1 MSSTLETPNIVPW
14 RQDAQ
19 VMGLVGLVHA
29 SSHFSHLLLP
39 LMFPAFMQ
47 DFGLGYAQ
55 LGLLMSVFFVV
66 SGIGQA
72 LSGFFVDHFGA
83 RPVLY
88 ASLAMLALACASV
101 TQAQGYGG
109 LMCSAVLF
117 GLGNCTFHPV
127 DFTILNHRVSEPRLG
142 HSFSAHGLTG
152 KLGWAVAPTF
162 MVGISTLSHWRT
174 AYACAA
180 LVFVSLLLLCMF
192 QRAHLHTEP
201 QRPGAL
207 GASGAQSLTHSG
219 NNLAFL
225 RLPVVWWCFGFF
237 VFSTMTLAV
246 VQSFSVSIMQSL
258 VGVSF
263 SAATNTLTAY
273 LVCAALGMLVGGFM
287 AATFAKHTQIVVA
300 GSMLCAALLLVICAT
315 TWLGPMGSM
324 LAMAIT
330 GFAAGVGGPS
340 RDLMIKNATP
350 KGATGRVYGMV
361 YSGMDVG
368 FAIAPAMFGVLMDH
382 GWYAATLVGVS
393 LTLVVS
399 AALAVVVGRQEESSV

>member
-1 MSSTLETPNIVPW
+1 
-14 RQDAQ
+14 
-19 VMGLVGLVHA
+19 
-29 SSHFSHLLLP
+29 
-39 LMFPAFMQ
+39 MFPAFMK
-47 DFGLGYAQ
+47 DFGLGYAE

-66 SGIGQA
+66 SGVGQA

-127 DFTILNHRVSEPRLG
+127 DFTILNNRVSEKRLG
-142 HSFSAHGLTG
+142 HAFSTHGLTG
-152 KLGWAVAPTF
+152 NLGWAAAPTF
-162 MVGISTLSHWRT
+162 MVGISTFSHWRT

-180 LVFVSLLLLCMF
+180 LVFVSLLLLCLF
-192 QRAHLHTEP
+192 LRAHLHTDP
-201 QRPGAL
+201 QRQPAPQAKPSTGT
-207 GASGAQSLTHSG
+207 STSLS
-219 NNLAFL
+219 FL

-246 VQSFSVSIMQSL
+246 VQSFSVSILQSL

-263 SAATNTLTAY
+263 EAATHTLTAY
-273 LVCAALGMLVGGFM
+273 LICAALGMLAGGFM
-287 AATFAKHTQIVVA
+287 AATFAKHTQMVVA

-340 RDLMIKNATP
+340 RDLMIKKATP

-368 FAIAPAMFGVLMDH
+368 FAIAPALFGVFMDH

>member
-1 MSSTLETPNIVPW
+1 MSSTLETPNMVPW

-101 TQAQGYGG
+101 TQVQGYGG
-109 LMCSAVLF
+109 LMCSAILF

-127 DFTILNHRVSEPRLG
+127 DFTILNNRVSEQRLG
-142 HSFSAHGLTG
+142 HAFSTHGLTG
-152 KLGWAVAPTF
+152 NLGWAAAPTF

-201 QRPGAL
+201 QRHPTQGVKPAM
-207 GASGAQSLTHSG
+207 GASTSLS
-219 NNLAFL
+219 FL

-246 VQSFSVSIMQSL
+246 VQSFSVSILQSL

-263 SAATNTLTAY
+263 EAATHTLTAY
-273 LVCAALGMLVGGFM
+273 LVCAALGMLAGGFM
-287 AATFAKHTQIVVA
+287 AATFAKHTQAVVA
-300 GSMLCAALLLVICAT
+300 GSMLSAALLLVICAT

-340 RDLMIKNATP
+340 RDLMIKQATP

-368 FAIAPAMFGVLMDH
+368 FAIAPALFGVFMDH
-382 GWYAATLVGVS
+382 GWDAATLVGVS

>member
-88 ASLAMLALACASV
+88 ASLAMLAFACASV
-101 TQAQGYGG
+101 TQVQGYGG
-109 LMCSAVLF
+109 LMCSAILF

-127 DFTILNHRVSEPRLG
+127 DFTILNNRVSEQRLG
-142 HSFSAHGLTG
+142 HAFSTHGLTG
-152 KLGWAVAPTF
+152 NLGWAAAPTF

-201 QRPGAL
+201 QRHPTQGVKPAM
-207 GASGAQSLTHSG
+207 GASTSLS
-219 NNLAFL
+219 FL

-246 VQSFSVSIMQSL
+246 VQSFSVSILQSL

-263 SAATNTLTAY
+263 EAATHTLTAY
-273 LVCAALGMLVGGFM
+273 LVCAALGMLAGGFM
-287 AATFAKHTQIVVA
+287 AATFAKHTQAVVA
-300 GSMLCAALLLVICAT
+300 GSMLSAALLLVICAT

-340 RDLMIKNATP
+340 RDLMIKQATP

-368 FAIAPAMFGVLMDH
+368 FAIAPALFGVFMDH

>member
-1 MSSTLETPNIVPW
+1 MSSTLETPNMVPW

-101 TQAQGYGG
+101 TQVQGYGG
-109 LMCSAVLF
+109 LMCSAILF

-127 DFTILNHRVSEPRLG
+127 DFTILNNRVSEQRLG
-142 HSFSAHGLTG
+142 HAFSTHGLTG
-152 KLGWAVAPTF
+152 NLGWAAAPTF

-201 QRPGAL
+201 QRHPTQGVKPAM
-207 GASGAQSLTHSG
+207 GASTSLS
-219 NNLAFL
+219 FL

-263 SAATNTLTAY
+263 EAATHTLTAY
-273 LVCAALGMLVGGFM
+273 LGCAALGMLAGGFM
-287 AATFAKHTQIVVA
+287 AATFAKHTQAVVA
-300 GSMLCAALLLVICAT
+300 GSMLSAALLLVICAT

-340 RDLMIKNATP
+340 RDLMIKQATP

-368 FAIAPAMFGVLMDH
+368 FAIAPALFGVFMDH

>member
-88 ASLAMLALACASV
+88 ASLAMLALACTSV
-101 TQAQGYGG
+101 TQVQGYGG
-109 LMCSAVLF
+109 LMCSAILF

-127 DFTILNHRVSEPRLG
+127 DFTILNNRVSEQRLG
-142 HSFSAHGLTG
+142 HAFSTHGLTG
-152 KLGWAVAPTF
+152 NLGWAAAPTF

-201 QRPGAL
+201 QRHPTQGVKPAM
-207 GASGAQSLTHSG
+207 GASTSLS
-219 NNLAFL
+219 FL

-246 VQSFSVSIMQSL
+246 VQSFSVSILQSL

-263 SAATNTLTAY
+263 EAATHTLTAY
-273 LVCAALGMLVGGFM
+273 LVCAALGMLAGGFM
-287 AATFAKHTQIVVA
+287 AATFAKHTQAVVA
-300 GSMLCAALLLVICAT
+300 GSMLSAAFLLVICAT

-340 RDLMIKNATP
+340 RDLMIKQATP

-368 FAIAPAMFGVLMDH
+368 FAIAPALFGVFMDH

-393 LTLVVS
+393 MTLVVS

>member
-1 MSSTLETPNIVPW
+1 
-14 RQDAQ
+14 
-19 VMGLVGLVHA
+19 
-29 SSHFSHLLLP
+29 
-39 LMFPAFMQ
+39 LMFPAFMK
-47 DFGLGYAQ
+47 DFGLGYAE

-66 SGIGQA
+66 SGVGQA

-101 TQAQGYGG
+101 TQVQGYAG

-127 DFTILNHRVSEPRLG
+127 DFTILNNRVSEQRLG
-142 HSFSAHGLTG
+142 HAFSTHGLTG
-152 KLGWAVAPTF
+152 NLGWAAAPTF
-162 MVGISTLSHWRT
+162 MVSISTFSHWRT

-180 LVFVSLLLLCMF
+180 LVFVSLLLLCLF
-192 QRAHLHTEP
+192 QRAHLHTDP
-201 QRPGAL
+201 QRHPAQGAKPSN
-207 GASGAQSLTHSG
+207 GTNTSLS
-219 NNLAFL
+219 FL

-263 SAATNTLTAY
+263 EAATHTLTAY
-273 LVCAALGMLVGGFM
+273 LICAALGMLAGGFM
-287 AATFAKHTQIVVA
+287 AATFAKHTQVVVA
-300 GSMLCAALLLVICAT
+300 GSMLSAALLLVICAT

-340 RDLMIKNATP
+340 RDLMIKQATP

-368 FAIAPAMFGVLMDH
+368 FAIAPALFGVFMDH

-399 AALAVVVGRQEESSV
+399 AALAVVVGRQEESSI

>member
-1 MSSTLETPNIVPW
+1 MSTTLESSHTVPW

-47 DFGLGYAQ
+47 DFGLGYAE

-66 SGIGQA
+66 SGVGQA
-72 LSGFFVDHFGA
+72 LSGFCVDHFGA

-88 ASLAMLALACASV
+88 VSLVMLALACASV

-109 LMCSAVLF
+109 LMCSAILF

-127 DFTILNHRVSEPRLG
+127 DFTILNNRVSEQRLG
-142 HSFSAHGLTG
+142 HAFSTHGLTG
-152 KLGWAVAPTF
+152 NLGWAVAPTF

-180 LVFVSLLLLCMF
+180 LVFVALLLLCLF
-192 QRAHLHTEP
+192 QRVHLHTEP
-201 QRPGAL
+201 QRHPAGAKRSTEA
-207 GASGAQSLTHSG
+207 GTS
-219 NNLAFL
+219 LAFL

-246 VQSFSVSIMQSL
+246 VQSFSVSILQSL

-263 SAATNTLTAY
+263 TAATHTLTAY
-273 LVCAALGMLVGGFM
+273 LVCAALGMLAGGFM
-287 AATFAKHTQIVVA
+287 ASAFAKHTQTVVA
-300 GSMLCAALLLVICAT
+300 GSMLCAAMLLVICAT
-315 TWLGPMGSM
+315 TWLGPVGSM

-340 RDLMIKNATP
+340 RDLMIKKATP

-368 FAIAPAMFGVLMDH
+368 FAIAPALFGVFMDH

-399 AALAVVVGRQEESSV
+399 AALAFVVGRQAESSV

>member
-1 MSSTLETPNIVPW
+1 MSSTLETPNMVPW

-101 TQAQGYGG
+101 TQVQGYGG
-109 LMCSAVLF
+109 LMCSAILF

-127 DFTILNHRVSEPRLG
+127 DFTILNNRVSEQRLG
-142 HSFSAHGLTG
+142 HAFSTHGLTG
-152 KLGWAVAPTF
+152 NLGWAAAPTF

-180 LVFVSLLLLCMF
+180 LVFLSLLLLCMF

-201 QRPGAL
+201 QRHPTQGVKPAM
-207 GASGAQSLTHSG
+207 GASTSLS
-219 NNLAFL
+219 FL

-246 VQSFSVSIMQSL
+246 VQSFSVSILQSL

-263 SAATNTLTAY
+263 EAATHTLTAY
-273 LVCAALGMLVGGFM
+273 LVCAALGMLAGGFM
-287 AATFAKHTQIVVA
+287 AATFAKHTQAVVA
-300 GSMLCAALLLVICAT
+300 GSMLSAAFLLVICAT

-340 RDLMIKNATP
+340 RDLMIKQATP

-368 FAIAPAMFGVLMDH
+368 FAIAPALFGVFMDH

>member
-1 MSSTLETPNIVPW
+1 MSTTFESAQTVPW
-14 RQDAQ
+14 RQDAH

-47 DFGLGYAQ
+47 DFGLGYAE

-66 SGIGQA
+66 SGVGQA
-72 LSGFFVDHFGA
+72 LSGFFVDHFGS

-127 DFTILNHRVSEPRLG
+127 DFTILNNRVSEQRLG
-142 HSFSAHGLTG
+142 HAFSTHGLTG
-152 KLGWAVAPTF
+152 NLGWAAAPTF
-162 MVGISTLSHWRT
+162 MVGISSLSHWRT

-201 QRPGAL
+201 QRHPTHGVKPAM
-207 GASGAQSLTHSG
+207 GASTSLS
-219 NNLAFL
+219 FL

-263 SAATNTLTAY
+263 EAATHTLTAY
-273 LVCAALGMLVGGFM
+273 LICAALGMLAGGFM
-287 AATFAKHTQIVVA
+287 AATFAKHTQAVVA
-300 GSMLCAALLLVICAT
+300 GSMLSAALLLVICAT

-340 RDLMIKNATP
+340 RDLMIKQATP

-368 FAIAPAMFGVLMDH
+368 FAIAPAMFGVFMDH

-393 LTLVVS
+393 MTLVVS

>member
-1 MSSTLETPNIVPW
+1 MSTTFESPQTVPW

-47 DFGLGYAQ
+47 DFGLGYAE

-83 RPVLY
+83 RPVLF

-127 DFTILNHRVSEPRLG
+127 DFTILNNRVSEQRLG
-142 HSFSAHGLTG
+142 HAFSTHGLTG
-152 KLGWAVAPTF
+152 NLGWAAAPTF
-162 MVGISTLSHWRT
+162 MVGISSLSHWRT

-180 LVFVSLLLLCMF
+180 LVFVALLLLCLF
-192 QRAHLHTEP
+192 QRAHLHTDP
-201 QRPGAL
+201 QRPVAK
-207 GASGAQSLTHSG
+207 ASPISTGTRAS
-219 NNLAFL
+219 LAFL

-246 VQSFSVSIMQSL
+246 VQSFSVSILQSL

-263 SAATNTLTAY
+263 ESATHTLTAY
-273 LVCAALGMLVGGFM
+273 LVCAALGMLAGGFM
-287 AATFAKHTQIVVA
+287 AARFAKHTQVVVA

-315 TWLGPMGSM
+315 AWLGPMGSM

-340 RDLMIKNATP
+340 RDLMIKRATP

-368 FAIAPAMFGVLMDH
+368 FAIAPALFGVFMDH

>member
-1 MSSTLETPNIVPW
+1 MSSTLETPNMVPW

-101 TQAQGYGG
+101 TQVQGYGG
-109 LMCSAVLF
+109 LMCSAILF

-127 DFTILNHRVSEPRLG
+127 DFTILNNRVSEQRLG
-142 HSFSAHGLTG
+142 HAFSTHGLTG
-152 KLGWAVAPTF
+152 NLGWAAAPTF

-180 LVFVSLLLLCMF
+180 LVFLSLLLLCMF

-201 QRPGAL
+201 QRHPTQGVKPAM
-207 GASGAQSLTHSG
+207 GASTSLS
-219 NNLAFL
+219 FL

-246 VQSFSVSIMQSL
+246 VQSFSVSILQSL

-263 SAATNTLTAY
+263 EAATHTLTAY
-273 LVCAALGMLVGGFM
+273 LVCAALGMLAGGFM
-287 AATFAKHTQIVVA
+287 AATFAKHTQAVVA
-300 GSMLCAALLLVICAT
+300 GSMLSAALLLVICAT

-340 RDLMIKNATP
+340 RDLMIKQATP

-368 FAIAPAMFGVLMDH
+368 FAIAPALFGVFMDH

-399 AALAVVVGRQEESSV
+399 AALALVVGRQEESSV

>member
-1 MSSTLETPNIVPW
+1 MSSTLETPNMVPW

-101 TQAQGYGG
+101 TQVQGYGG
-109 LMCSAVLF
+109 LMCSAILF

-127 DFTILNHRVSEPRLG
+127 DFTILNNRVSEQRLG
-142 HSFSAHGLTG
+142 HAFSTHGLTG
-152 KLGWAVAPTF
+152 NLGWAAAPTF

-201 QRPGAL
+201 QRHPTQGVKPAM
-207 GASGAQSLTHSG
+207 GASTSLS
-219 NNLAFL
+219 FL

-246 VQSFSVSIMQSL
+246 VQSFSVSILQSL

-263 SAATNTLTAY
+263 EAATHTLTAY
-273 LVCAALGMLVGGFM
+273 LVCAALGMLAGGFM
-287 AATFAKHTQIVVA
+287 AATFAKHTQAVVA
-300 GSMLCAALLLVICAT
+300 GSMLSAALLLVICAT

-340 RDLMIKNATP
+340 RDLMIKQATP

-368 FAIAPAMFGVLMDH
+368 FAIAPALFGVFMDH

>member
-1 MSSTLETPNIVPW
+1 MSSTLETPNMVPW

-101 TQAQGYGG
+101 TQVQGYGG
-109 LMCSAVLF
+109 LMCSAILF

-127 DFTILNHRVSEPRLG
+127 DFTILNNRVSEQRLG
-142 HSFSAHGLTG
+142 HAFSTHGLTG
-152 KLGWAVAPTF
+152 NLGWAAAPTF

-201 QRPGAL
+201 QRHPTQGVKPAM
-207 GASGAQSLTHSG
+207 GASTSLS
-219 NNLAFL
+219 FL

-246 VQSFSVSIMQSL
+246 VQSFSVSILQSL

-263 SAATNTLTAY
+263 EVATHTLTAY
-273 LVCAALGMLVGGFM
+273 LVCAALGMLAGGFM
-287 AATFAKHTQIVVA
+287 AATFAKHTQAVVA
-300 GSMLCAALLLVICAT
+300 GSMLSAALLLVICAT

-340 RDLMIKNATP
+340 RDLMIKQATP

-368 FAIAPAMFGVLMDH
+368 FAIAPALFGVFMDH

-399 AALAVVVGRQEESSV
+399 AALAVVVGRQEESSI

>member
-1 MSSTLETPNIVPW
+1 MSTTIESPQSVPW

-39 LMFPAFMQ
+39 LMFPAFMK
-47 DFGLGYAQ
+47 DFGLGYAE

-66 SGIGQA
+66 SGVGQA

-127 DFTILNHRVSEPRLG
+127 DFTILNNRVSEQRLG
-142 HSFSAHGLTG
+142 HAFSTHGLTG
-152 KLGWAVAPTF
+152 NLGWAAAPTF
-162 MVGISTLSHWRT
+162 MVSISTFSHWRT

-180 LVFVSLLLLCMF
+180 LVFVSLLLLCLF
-192 QRAHLHTEP
+192 QRAHLHTDP
-201 QRPGAL
+201 QRHPAQGAKPSN
-207 GASGAQSLTHSG
+207 GTNTSLS
-219 NNLAFL
+219 FL

-263 SAATNTLTAY
+263 EAATHTLTAY
-273 LVCAALGMLVGGFM
+273 LICAALGMLAGGFM
-287 AATFAKHTQIVVA
+287 AATFAKHTQVVVA
-300 GSMLCAALLLVICAT
+300 GSMLSAALLLVICAT

-340 RDLMIKNATP
+340 RDLMIKQATP

-368 FAIAPAMFGVLMDH
+368 FAIAPALFGVFMDH

-399 AALAVVVGRQEESSV
+399 AALAVVVGRQEESSI

>member
-1 MSSTLETPNIVPW
+1 MSTTYENAQTVPW

-47 DFGLGYAQ
+47 DFGLGYAE

-66 SGIGQA
+66 SGVGQA

-109 LMCSAVLF
+109 LICSAILF

-127 DFTILNHRVSEPRLG
+127 DFTILNNRVSEQRLG
-142 HSFSAHGLTG
+142 HAFSTHGLTG
-152 KLGWAVAPTF
+152 NLGWAAAPTF
-162 MVGISTLSHWRT
+162 MVSISTFSHWRT

-180 LVFVSLLLLCMF
+180 LVFVSLLLLCLF
-192 QRAHLHTEP
+192 QRAHLHTDP
-201 QRPGAL
+201 QRHPAQGAKPSN
-207 GASGAQSLTHSG
+207 GTNTSLS
-219 NNLAFL
+219 FL

-263 SAATNTLTAY
+263 EAATHTLTAY
-273 LVCAALGMLVGGFM
+273 LICAALGMLAGGFM
-287 AATFAKHTQIVVA
+287 AATFAKHTQVVVA
-300 GSMLCAALLLVICAT
+300 GSMLSAALLLVICAT

-324 LAMAIT
+324 LAMAVT

-340 RDLMIKNATP
+340 RDLMIKQATP

-368 FAIAPAMFGVLMDH
+368 FAIAPALFGVFMDH

-399 AALAVVVGRQEESSV
+399 AALAVVVGRQEESSI

>member
-101 TQAQGYGG
+101 TQVQGYGG
-109 LMCSAVLF
+109 LMCSAILF

-127 DFTILNHRVSEPRLG
+127 DFTILNNRVSEQRLG
-142 HSFSAHGLTG
+142 HAFSTHGLTG
-152 KLGWAVAPTF
+152 NLGWAAAPTF

-201 QRPGAL
+201 QRHPTQGVKPAMGANT
-207 GASGAQSLTHSG
+207 SLS
-219 NNLAFL
+219 FL

-246 VQSFSVSIMQSL
+246 VQSFSVSILQSL

-263 SAATNTLTAY
+263 EAATHTLTAY
-273 LVCAALGMLVGGFM
+273 LVCAALGMLAGGFM
-287 AATFAKHTQIVVA
+287 AATFAKHTQAVVA
-300 GSMLCAALLLVICAT
+300 GSMLSAALLLVICAT

-340 RDLMIKNATP
+340 RDLMIKQATP

-368 FAIAPAMFGVLMDH
+368 FAIAPALFGVFMDH

>member
-1 MSSTLETPNIVPW
+1 MSTTLESSHTVPW

-47 DFGLGYAQ
+47 DFGLGYAE

-66 SGIGQA
+66 SGVGQA
-72 LSGFFVDHFGA
+72 LSGFCVDHFGA

-109 LMCSAVLF
+109 LMCSAILF

-127 DFTILNHRVSEPRLG
+127 DFTILNNRVSEQRLG
-142 HSFSAHGLTG
+142 HAFSTHGLTG
-152 KLGWAVAPTF
+152 NLGWAVAPTF

-180 LVFVSLLLLCMF
+180 LVFVALLLLCLF
-192 QRAHLHTEP
+192 QRVHLHTEP
-201 QRPGAL
+201 QRHPAGAKRSTEA
-207 GASGAQSLTHSG
+207 GTS
-219 NNLAFL
+219 LAFL

-246 VQSFSVSIMQSL
+246 VQSFSVSILQSL

-263 SAATNTLTAY
+263 TAATHTLTAY
-273 LVCAALGMLVGGFM
+273 LVCAALGMLAGGFM
-287 AATFAKHTQIVVA
+287 ASAFAKHTQTVVA
-300 GSMLCAALLLVICAT
+300 GSMLCAAMLLVICAT
-315 TWLGPMGSM
+315 TWLGPVGSM

-340 RDLMIKNATP
+340 RDLMIKKATP

-368 FAIAPAMFGVLMDH
+368 FAIAPALFGVFMDH

-399 AALAVVVGRQEESSV
+399 AALAFVVGRQAESSV

>member
-101 TQAQGYGG
+101 TQVQGYVG
-109 LMCSAVLF
+109 LMCSAILF

-127 DFTILNHRVSEPRLG
+127 DFTILNNRVSEQRLG
-142 HSFSAHGLTG
+142 HAFSTHGLTG
-152 KLGWAVAPTF
+152 NLGWAAAPTF

-201 QRPGAL
+201 QRHPTQGVKPAM
-207 GASGAQSLTHSG
+207 GASTSLS
-219 NNLAFL
+219 FL

-263 SAATNTLTAY
+263 EAATHTLTAY
-273 LVCAALGMLVGGFM
+273 LICAALGMLAGGFM
-287 AATFAKHTQIVVA
+287 AATFAKHTQVVVA
-300 GSMLCAALLLVICAT
+300 GSMLSAALLLVICAT

-340 RDLMIKNATP
+340 RDLMIKQATP

-368 FAIAPAMFGVLMDH
+368 FAIAPALFGVFMDH

-399 AALAVVVGRQEESSV
+399 AALAVVVGRQEESSI

>member
-1 MSSTLETPNIVPW
+1 MSSTLETPNVVPW

-101 TQAQGYGG
+101 TQVQGYGG
-109 LMCSAVLF
+109 LMCSAILF

-127 DFTILNHRVSEPRLG
+127 DFTILNNRVSEQRLG
-142 HSFSAHGLTG
+142 HAFSTHGLTG
-152 KLGWAVAPTF
+152 NLGWAAAPTF

-201 QRPGAL
+201 QRHPTQGVKPAM
-207 GASGAQSLTHSG
+207 GASTSLS
-219 NNLAFL
+219 FL

-246 VQSFSVSIMQSL
+246 VQSFSVSILQSL

-263 SAATNTLTAY
+263 EAATHTLTAY
-273 LVCAALGMLVGGFM
+273 LVCAALGMLAGGFM
-287 AATFAKHTQIVVA
+287 AATFAKHTQAVVA
-300 GSMLCAALLLVICAT
+300 GSMLSAALLLVICAT

-340 RDLMIKNATP
+340 RDLMIKQATP

-368 FAIAPAMFGVLMDH
+368 FAIAPALFGVFMDH

-393 LTLVVS
+393 MTLVVS

>member
-101 TQAQGYGG
+101 TQVQGYGG
-109 LMCSAVLF
+109 LMCSAILF

-127 DFTILNHRVSEPRLG
+127 DFTILNNRVSEQRLG
-142 HSFSAHGLTG
+142 HAFSTHGLTG
-152 KLGWAVAPTF
+152 NLGWAAAPTF

-180 LVFVSLLLLCMF
+180 LVFLSLLLLCMF

-201 QRPGAL
+201 QRHPTQGVKPAM
-207 GASGAQSLTHSG
+207 GASTSLS
-219 NNLAFL
+219 FL

-246 VQSFSVSIMQSL
+246 VQSFSVSILQSL

-263 SAATNTLTAY
+263 EAATHTLTAY
-273 LVCAALGMLVGGFM
+273 LVCAALGMLAGGFM
-287 AATFAKHTQIVVA
+287 AATFAKHTQAVVA
-300 GSMLCAALLLVICAT
+300 GSMLSAAFLLVICAT

-340 RDLMIKNATP
+340 RDLMIKQATP

-368 FAIAPAMFGVLMDH
+368 FAIAPALFGVFMDH

>member
-1 MSSTLETPNIVPW
+1 MSTTIESPQSVPW
-14 RQDAQ
+14 WQDAQ

-47 DFGLGYAQ
+47 DFGLGYAE

-66 SGIGQA
+66 SGVGQA
-72 LSGFFVDHFGA
+72 LSGFFVDQFGA

-127 DFTILNHRVSEPRLG
+127 DFTILNNRVSEKRLG
-142 HSFSAHGLTG
+142 HAFSTHGLTG
-152 KLGWAVAPTF
+152 NLGWAAAPTF
-162 MVGISTLSHWRT
+162 MVGISSMSHWRT

-180 LVFVSLLLLCMF
+180 LVFVSLLLLCLF
-192 QRAHLHTEP
+192 LRAHLHTNP
-201 QRPGAL
+201 QRQP
-207 GASGAQSLTHSG
+207 AQDAKRSTGTSTSS
-219 NNLAFL
+219 NLSFL

-263 SAATNTLTAY
+263 EAATHTLTAY
-273 LVCAALGMLVGGFM
+273 LICAALGMLAGGFM
-287 AATFAKHTQIVVA
+287 AATFAKHTQAVVA
-300 GSMLCAALLLVICAT
+300 GSMLSAALLLVICAT

-340 RDLMIKNATP
+340 RDLMIKQATP

-368 FAIAPAMFGVLMDH
+368 FAIAPALFGVFMDH

-399 AALAVVVGRQEESSV
+399 AVLAVVVGRQEESSV

>member
-101 TQAQGYGG
+101 TQVQGYGG
-109 LMCSAVLF
+109 LMCSAILF

-127 DFTILNHRVSEPRLG
+127 DFTILNNRVSEQRLG
-142 HSFSAHGLTG
+142 HAFSTHGLTG
-152 KLGWAVAPTF
+152 NLGWAAAPTF

-201 QRPGAL
+201 QRHPTQGVKPAMGANT
-207 GASGAQSLTHSG
+207 SLS
-219 NNLAFL
+219 FL

-246 VQSFSVSIMQSL
+246 VQSFSVSILQSL

-263 SAATNTLTAY
+263 EAATHTLTAY
-273 LVCAALGMLVGGFM
+273 LVCAALGMLAGGFM
-287 AATFAKHTQIVVA
+287 AATFAKHTQAVVA
-300 GSMLCAALLLVICAT
+300 GSMLSAALLLVICAT

-340 RDLMIKNATP
+340 RDLMIKQATP

-368 FAIAPAMFGVLMDH
+368 FAIAPALFGVFMDH

-393 LTLVVS
+393 MTLVVS

>member
-1 MSSTLETPNIVPW
+1 MSSTLETPNMVPW

-101 TQAQGYGG
+101 TQVQGYGG
-109 LMCSAVLF
+109 LMCSAILF

-127 DFTILNHRVSEPRLG
+127 DFTILNNRVSEQRLG
-142 HSFSAHGLTG
+142 HAFSTHGLTG
-152 KLGWAVAPTF
+152 NLGWAAAPTF

-201 QRPGAL
+201 HRQPTQGVKPAM
-207 GASGAQSLTHSG
+207 GASTSLS
-219 NNLAFL
+219 FL

-246 VQSFSVSIMQSL
+246 VQSFSVSILQSL

-263 SAATNTLTAY
+263 EAATHTLTAY
-273 LVCAALGMLVGGFM
+273 LVCAALGMLAGGFM
-287 AATFAKHTQIVVA
+287 AATFAKHTQAVVA
-300 GSMLCAALLLVICAT
+300 GSMLSAALLLVICAT

-340 RDLMIKNATP
+340 RDLMIKQATP

-368 FAIAPAMFGVLMDH
+368 FAIAPALFGVFMDH

>member
-1 MSSTLETPNIVPW
+1 MSSTLETPNVVPW

-101 TQAQGYGG
+101 TQVQGYGG
-109 LMCSAVLF
+109 LMCSAILF

-127 DFTILNHRVSEPRLG
+127 DFTILNNRVSEQRLG
-142 HSFSAHGLTG
+142 HAFSTHGLTG
-152 KLGWAVAPTF
+152 NLGWAAAPTF

-201 QRPGAL
+201 QRHPTQGVKPAMGANT
-207 GASGAQSLTHSG
+207 SLS
-219 NNLAFL
+219 FL

-246 VQSFSVSIMQSL
+246 VQSFSVSILQSL

-263 SAATNTLTAY
+263 EAATHTLTAY
-273 LVCAALGMLVGGFM
+273 LVCAALGMLAGGFM
-287 AATFAKHTQIVVA
+287 AATFAKHTQAVVA
-300 GSMLCAALLLVICAT
+300 GSMLSAALLLVICAT

-340 RDLMIKNATP
+340 RDLMIKQATP

-368 FAIAPAMFGVLMDH
+368 FAIAPALFGVFMDH

-399 AALAVVVGRQEESSV
+399 AALAVVVGRQGESSV

>member
-101 TQAQGYGG
+101 TQVQGYGG
-109 LMCSAVLF
+109 LMCSAILF

-127 DFTILNHRVSEPRLG
+127 DFTILNNRVSEQRLG
-142 HSFSAHGLTG
+142 HAFSTHGLTG
-152 KLGWAVAPTF
+152 NLGWAAAPTF

-201 QRPGAL
+201 QRHPTQGVKPAM
-207 GASGAQSLTHSG
+207 GASTSLS
-219 NNLAFL
+219 FL

-246 VQSFSVSIMQSL
+246 VQSFSVSILQSL

-263 SAATNTLTAY
+263 EAATHTLTAY
-273 LVCAALGMLVGGFM
+273 LVCAALGMLAGGFM
-287 AATFAKHTQIVVA
+287 AATFAKHTQAVVA
-300 GSMLCAALLLVICAT
+300 GSMLSAAFLLVICAT

-340 RDLMIKNATP
+340 RDLMIKQATP

-368 FAIAPAMFGVLMDH
+368 FAIAPALFGVFMDH

-393 LTLVVS
+393 MTLVVS

>member
-101 TQAQGYGG
+101 TQVQGYGG
-109 LMCSAVLF
+109 LMCSAILF

-127 DFTILNHRVSEPRLG
+127 DFTILNNRVSEQRLG
-142 HSFSAHGLTG
+142 HAFSTHGLTG
-152 KLGWAVAPTF
+152 NLGWAAAPTF
-162 MVGISTLSHWRT
+162 MVGISTLSDWRT

-201 QRPGAL
+201 QRHPTQGVKPAM
-207 GASGAQSLTHSG
+207 GASTSLS
-219 NNLAFL
+219 FL

-246 VQSFSVSIMQSL
+246 VQSFSVSILQSL

-263 SAATNTLTAY
+263 EAATHTLTAY
-273 LVCAALGMLVGGFM
+273 LVCAALGMLAGGFM
-287 AATFAKHTQIVVA
+287 AATFAKHTQAVVA
-300 GSMLCAALLLVICAT
+300 GSMLSAALLLVICAT

-340 RDLMIKNATP
+340 RDLMIKQATP

-368 FAIAPAMFGVLMDH
+368 FAIAPALFGVFMDH

>member
-1 MSSTLETPNIVPW
+1 MSTTFETSDMVPW

-39 LMFPAFMQ
+39 LMFPAFMK
-47 DFGLGYAQ
+47 DFGLGYAE

-66 SGIGQA
+66 SGVGQA

-127 DFTILNHRVSEPRLG
+127 DFTILNNRVSEKRLG
-142 HSFSAHGLTG
+142 HAFSTHGLTG
-152 KLGWAVAPTF
+152 NLGWAAAPTF
-162 MVGISTLSHWRT
+162 MVGISTFSHWRT

-180 LVFVSLLLLCMF
+180 LVFVSLLLLCLF
-192 QRAHLHTEP
+192 LRAHLHTDP
-201 QRPGAL
+201 QRQPAPQDKPSTGT
-207 GASGAQSLTHSG
+207 STSLS
-219 NNLAFL
+219 FL

-246 VQSFSVSIMQSL
+246 VQSFSVSILQSL

-263 SAATNTLTAY
+263 EAATHTLTAY
-273 LVCAALGMLVGGFM
+273 LICAALGMLAGGFM
-287 AATFAKHTQIVVA
+287 AATFAKHTQMVVA

-340 RDLMIKNATP
+340 RDLMIKKATP

-368 FAIAPAMFGVLMDH
+368 FAIAPALFGVFMDH

>member
-101 TQAQGYGG
+101 TQVQGYGG
-109 LMCSAVLF
+109 LMCSAILF

-127 DFTILNHRVSEPRLG
+127 DFTILNNRVSEQRLG
-142 HSFSAHGLTG
+142 HAFSTHGLTG
-152 KLGWAVAPTF
+152 NLGWAAAPTF

-201 QRPGAL
+201 QRHPTQGVKPAM
-207 GASGAQSLTHSG
+207 GASTSLS
-219 NNLAFL
+219 FL

-246 VQSFSVSIMQSL
+246 VQSFSVSILQSL

-263 SAATNTLTAY
+263 EAATHTLTAY
-273 LVCAALGMLVGGFM
+273 LVCAALGMLAGGFM
-287 AATFAKHTQIVVA
+287 AATFAKYTQAVVA
-300 GSMLCAALLLVICAT
+300 GSMLSAALLLVICAT

-340 RDLMIKNATP
+340 RDLMIKQATP

-368 FAIAPAMFGVLMDH
+368 FAIAPALFGVFMDH

>member
-1 MSSTLETPNIVPW
+1 MSTTFETSDTVPW

-39 LMFPAFMQ
+39 LMFPAFMK
-47 DFGLGYAQ
+47 DFGLGYAE

-66 SGIGQA
+66 SGVGQA

-127 DFTILNHRVSEPRLG
+127 DFTILNNRVSEQRLG
-142 HSFSAHGLTG
+142 HAFSTHGLTG
-152 KLGWAVAPTF
+152 NLGWAAAPTF
-162 MVGISTLSHWRT
+162 MVGISTFSHWRT

-180 LVFVSLLLLCMF
+180 LVFVSLLLLCLF
-192 QRAHLHTEP
+192 QRAHLHTDP
-201 QRPGAL
+201 QRHPAQGAKPSN
-207 GASGAQSLTHSG
+207 GTNTSLS
-219 NNLAFL
+219 FL

-263 SAATNTLTAY
+263 EAATHTLTAY
-273 LVCAALGMLVGGFM
+273 LICAALGMLAGGFM
-287 AATFAKHTQIVVA
+287 AATFAKHTQVVVA
-300 GSMLCAALLLVICAT
+300 GSMLSAALLLVICAT

-324 LAMAIT
+324 LAMAVT

-340 RDLMIKNATP
+340 RDLMIKQATP

-368 FAIAPAMFGVLMDH
+368 FAIAPALFGVFMDH

>member
-88 ASLAMLALACASV
+88 ASLVMLALACASV
-101 TQAQGYGG
+101 TQVQGYGG
-109 LMCSAVLF
+109 LMCSAILF

-127 DFTILNHRVSEPRLG
+127 DFTILNNRVSEQRLG
-142 HSFSAHGLTG
+142 HAFSTHGLTG
-152 KLGWAVAPTF
+152 NLGWAAAPTF

-201 QRPGAL
+201 QRHPTQGVKPAM
-207 GASGAQSLTHSG
+207 GASTSLS
-219 NNLAFL
+219 FL

-246 VQSFSVSIMQSL
+246 VQSFSVSILQSL

-263 SAATNTLTAY
+263 EAATHTLTAY
-273 LVCAALGMLVGGFM
+273 LVCAALGMLAGGFM
-287 AATFAKHTQIVVA
+287 AATFAKHTQAVVA
-300 GSMLCAALLLVICAT
+300 GSMLSAALLLVICAT

-340 RDLMIKNATP
+340 RDLMIKQATP

-368 FAIAPAMFGVLMDH
+368 FAIAPALFGVFMDH
-382 GWYAATLVGVS
+382 GWYAATLVGVRM
-393 LTLVVS
+393 TLVVS
-399 AALAVVVGRQEESSV
+399 AAWAVVVGRQEESSV

>member
-1 MSSTLETPNIVPW
+1 MSTTIESPQSVPW

-39 LMFPAFMQ
+39 LMFPAFMK
-47 DFGLGYAQ
+47 DFGLGYAE

-66 SGIGQA
+66 SGVGQA

-101 TQAQGYGG
+101 TQVQGYAG

-127 DFTILNHRVSEPRLG
+127 DFTILNNRVSEQRLG
-142 HSFSAHGLTG
+142 HAFSTHGLTG
-152 KLGWAVAPTF
+152 NLGWAAAPTF
-162 MVGISTLSHWRT
+162 MVSISTFSHWRT

-180 LVFVSLLLLCMF
+180 LVFVSLLLLCLF
-192 QRAHLHTEP
+192 QRAHLHTDP
-201 QRPGAL
+201 QRHPAQGAKPSN
-207 GASGAQSLTHSG
+207 GTNTSLS
-219 NNLAFL
+219 FL

-263 SAATNTLTAY
+263 EAATHTLTAY
-273 LVCAALGMLVGGFM
+273 LICAALGMLAGGFM
-287 AATFAKHTQIVVA
+287 AATFAKHTQVVVA
-300 GSMLCAALLLVICAT
+300 GSMLSAALLLVICAT

-324 LAMAIT
+324 LAMAVT

-340 RDLMIKNATP
+340 RDLMIKQATP

-368 FAIAPAMFGVLMDH
+368 FAIAPALFGVFMDH

-399 AALAVVVGRQEESSV
+399 AALAVVVGRQEESSI

>member
-101 TQAQGYGG
+101 TQVQGYGG
-109 LMCSAVLF
+109 LMCSAILF

-127 DFTILNHRVSEPRLG
+127 DFTILNNRVSEQRLG
-142 HSFSAHGLTG
+142 HAFSTHGLTG
-152 KLGWAVAPTF
+152 NLGWAAAPTF

-180 LVFVSLLLLCMF
+180 LVFASLLLLCMF

-201 QRPGAL
+201 QRHPTQGVKPAM
-207 GASGAQSLTHSG
+207 GASTSLS
-219 NNLAFL
+219 FL

-246 VQSFSVSIMQSL
+246 VQSFSVSILQSL

-263 SAATNTLTAY
+263 EAATHTLTAY
-273 LVCAALGMLVGGFM
+273 LVCAALGMLAGGFM
-287 AATFAKHTQIVVA
+287 AATFAKHTQAVVA
-300 GSMLCAALLLVICAT
+300 GSMLSAAFLLVICAT

-340 RDLMIKNATP
+340 RDLMIKQATP

-368 FAIAPAMFGVLMDH
+368 FAIAPALFGVFMDH

-393 LTLVVS
+393 MTLVVS

>member
-1 MSSTLETPNIVPW
+1 
-14 RQDAQ
+14 
-19 VMGLVGLVHA
+19 MGLVGLVHA

-39 LMFPAFMQ
+39 LMFPAFMK
-47 DFGLGYAQ
+47 DFGLGYAE

-66 SGIGQA
+66 SGVGQA

-127 DFTILNHRVSEPRLG
+127 DFTILNNRVSEKRLG
-142 HSFSAHGLTG
+142 HAFSTHGLTG
-152 KLGWAVAPTF
+152 NLGWAAAPTF
-162 MVGISTLSHWRT
+162 MVGISSLSHWRT

-180 LVFVSLLLLCMF
+180 LVFVSLLLLCLF
-192 QRAHLHTEP
+192 LRAHLHTNP
-201 QRPGAL
+201 QRQPSPDAKPST
-207 GASGAQSLTHSG
+207 GASS
-219 NNLAFL
+219 NLSFL

-263 SAATNTLTAY
+263 EAATHTLTAY
-273 LVCAALGMLVGGFM
+273 LICAAFGMLAGGFM
-287 AATFAKHTQIVVA
+287 AATFAKHTQAVVA
-300 GSMLCAALLLVICAT
+300 GSMLSAALLLVICAT

-340 RDLMIKNATP
+340 RDLMIKQATP

-368 FAIAPAMFGVLMDH
+368 FAIAPALFGVFMDH

-399 AALAVVVGRQEESSV
+399 AVLAVVVGRQEESSV

>member
-1 MSSTLETPNIVPW
+1 MSTTFETSDTVPW

-39 LMFPAFMQ
+39 LMFPAFMK
-47 DFGLGYAQ
+47 DFGLGYAE

-72 LSGFFVDHFGA
+72 LSGFLVDHFGA

-127 DFTILNHRVSEPRLG
+127 DFTILNNRVSEKRLG
-142 HSFSAHGLTG
+142 HAFSTHGLTG
-152 KLGWAVAPTF
+152 NLGWAAAPTF
-162 MVGISTLSHWRT
+162 MVGISTFSHWRT

-180 LVFVSLLLLCMF
+180 LVFVSLLLLCLIL
-192 QRAHLHTEP
+192 RAHLHTDPER
-201 QRPGAL
+201 RPAPDAKPSTGT
-207 GASGAQSLTHSG
+207 STSLS
-219 NNLAFL
+219 FL

-263 SAATNTLTAY
+263 EAATHTLTAY
-273 LVCAALGMLVGGFM
+273 LICAALGMLAGGFM

-315 TWLGPMGSM
+315 TWLGPLGSM
-324 LAMAIT
+324 LAMAVT

-340 RDLMIKNATP
+340 RDLMIKHATP

-368 FAIAPAMFGVLMDH
+368 FAIAPALFGVFMDH

>member
-1 MSSTLETPNIVPW
+1 MSSTLETPNMVPW

-101 TQAQGYGG
+101 TQVQGYGG
-109 LMCSAVLF
+109 LMCSAILF

-127 DFTILNHRVSEPRLG
+127 DFTSLNNRVSEQRLG
-142 HSFSAHGLTG
+142 HAFSTHGLTG
-152 KLGWAVAPTF
+152 NLGWAAAPTF

-201 QRPGAL
+201 QRHPTQGVKPAM
-207 GASGAQSLTHSG
+207 GASTSLS
-219 NNLAFL
+219 FL

-263 SAATNTLTAY
+263 EAATHTLTAY
-273 LVCAALGMLVGGFM
+273 LICAALGMLAGGFM
-287 AATFAKHTQIVVA
+287 AATFAKHTQAVVA
-300 GSMLCAALLLVICAT
+300 GSMLSAALLLVICAT

-340 RDLMIKNATP
+340 RDLMIKQATP

-368 FAIAPAMFGVLMDH
+368 FAIAPALFGVFMDH

>member
-1 MSSTLETPNIVPW
+1 MSTTFETSDTVPW

-39 LMFPAFMQ
+39 LMFPAFMK
-47 DFGLGYAQ
+47 DFGLGYAE

-66 SGIGQA
+66 SGVGQA

-127 DFTILNHRVSEPRLG
+127 DFTILNNRVSEKRLG
-142 HSFSAHGLTG
+142 HAFSTHGLTG
-152 KLGWAVAPTF
+152 NLGWAAAPTF
-162 MVGISTLSHWRT
+162 MVGISSLSHWRT

-180 LVFVSLLLLCMF
+180 LVFVSLLLLCLF
-192 QRAHLHTEP
+192 LRAHLHTNP
-201 QRPGAL
+201 QRQP
-207 GASGAQSLTHSG
+207 AQDAKRSTGTSTSS
-219 NNLAFL
+219 NLSFL

-263 SAATNTLTAY
+263 EAATHTLTAY
-273 LVCAALGMLVGGFM
+273 LICAALGMLAGGFM
-287 AATFAKHTQIVVA
+287 AATFAKHTQAVVA
-300 GSMLCAALLLVICAT
+300 GSMLSAALLLVICAT

-340 RDLMIKNATP
+340 RDLMIKQATP

-368 FAIAPAMFGVLMDH
+368 FAIAPALFGVFMDH

>member
-1 MSSTLETPNIVPW
+1 MSTTFETSDMVPW

-39 LMFPAFMQ
+39 LMFPAFMK
-47 DFGLGYAQ
+47 DFGLGYAE

-66 SGIGQA
+66 SGVGQA

-127 DFTILNHRVSEPRLG
+127 DFTILNNRVSEKRLG
-142 HSFSAHGLTG
+142 HAFSTHGLTG
-152 KLGWAVAPTF
+152 NLGWAAAPTF
-162 MVGISTLSHWRT
+162 MVGISTFSHWRT

-180 LVFVSLLLLCMF
+180 LVFVSLLLLCLF
-192 QRAHLHTEP
+192 LRAHLHTDP
-201 QRPGAL
+201 QRQPAPQAKPSTGT
-207 GASGAQSLTHSG
+207 STSLS
-219 NNLAFL
+219 FL
-225 RLPVVWWCFGFF
+225 RLPVGWWCFGFF

-246 VQSFSVSIMQSL
+246 VQSFSVSILQSL

-263 SAATNTLTAY
+263 EAATHTLTAY
-273 LVCAALGMLVGGFM
+273 LICAALGMLAGGFM
-287 AATFAKHTQIVVA
+287 AATFAKHTQMVVA

-340 RDLMIKNATP
+340 RDLMIKKATP

-368 FAIAPAMFGVLMDH
+368 FAIAPALFGVFMDH

>member
-1 MSSTLETPNIVPW
+1 MSSTLETPNMVPW

-88 ASLAMLALACASV
+88 VSLAMLALACASV
-101 TQAQGYGG
+101 TQVQGYGG
-109 LMCSAVLF
+109 LMCSAILF

-127 DFTILNHRVSEPRLG
+127 DFTILNNRVSEQRLG
-142 HSFSAHGLTG
+142 HAFSTHGLTG
-152 KLGWAVAPTF
+152 NLGWAAAPTF

-201 QRPGAL
+201 QRHPTQGVKPAM
-207 GASGAQSLTHSG
+207 GASTSLS
-219 NNLAFL
+219 FL

-246 VQSFSVSIMQSL
+246 VQSFSVSILQSL

-263 SAATNTLTAY
+263 EAATHTLTAY
-273 LVCAALGMLVGGFM
+273 LVCAALGMLAGGFM
-287 AATFAKHTQIVVA
+287 AATFAKHTQAVVA
-300 GSMLCAALLLVICAT
+300 GSMLSAAFLLVICAT

-340 RDLMIKNATP
+340 RDLMIKQATP

-368 FAIAPAMFGVLMDH
+368 FAIAPALFGVFMDH